1 MQQAWDLELV
11 EARLLAAG
19 RTLMALHVPGVRP
32 GGYRS
37 GMPEVLQEA
46 IEAYGYNRVRA
57 RAAPPQAREIAAMDQ
72 ALSWIR
78 LLPADRVVMR
88 RIVGARMLCRPE
100 QDRPLLGWRVIAARV
115 GASHEAVR
123 GWHAIALTMIV
134 GRLNA
139 PGCARRPGER
149 SGRRRWTWRG
159 RCGGWWRGGGCLAR
173 ALDHRAGLA
182 RALDHRQA
190 RFAHLLTPLLDRRVP
205 RYRNQERMRWTRR
218 PIRFRACDDPRPWRC

>member
-1 MQQAWDLELV
+1 MSSWWRLGCWRPG
-11 EARLLAAG
+11 AR
-19 RTLMALHVPGVRP
+19 LMALHVPGVRP

-57 RAAPPQAREIAAMDQ
+57 RTAPPQAREIAAMDQ

-139 PGCARRPGER
+139 PGLCAAAGGAVGPAPVDVARAMRRVVARRRVRE
-149 SGRRRWTWRG
+149 
-159 RCGGWWRGGGCLAR
+159 LA
-173 ALDHRAGLA
+173 
-182 RALDHRQA
+182 
-190 RFAHLLTPLLDRRVP
+190 
-205 RYRNQERMRWTRR
+205 
-218 PIRFRACDDPRPWRC
+218 